1 MSVEPPVHAAS
12 DGVAPETRADRA
24 AAFGVFTLTLAL
36 YVSRLCP
43 TLAVIGDSP
52 EIVTAAA
59 GLGVPHAPGYP
70 LSVLLGHIFSWLPIG
85 NIAWRVNLM
94 SAVLHSACAVCVF
107 LTARTLTGSVIAALS
122 STVLLVLARSFFM
135 ASLYA
140 EVFPLNDCLFSLA
153 LLLAIRIWQIAGLR
167 GNPRQ
172 PGWRITSLFLVLG
185 FAGANQQMIVL
196 ALPALAAFAGPTL
209 VRRVRSRWPR
219 ALVYFALAAIPFS
232 VLYALVP
239 VLAAREP
246 AVSWGD
252 VHGLRSLLD
261 LIFRSD
267 YGGPFQASRHGH
279 TGDYLL
285 RLVQF
290 TRFVRMNVGVIGIAL
305 AALGLLTAWQ
315 TAKRASIGLGLA
327 FALPGPLLAVA
338 NSHFAPAWEGMLGL
352 AERFVSMCLIPLCLL
367 AGCAIGKLESLCG
380 IRAWSRPLR
389 YALWLLPALSSV
401 DNVRTLGFQD
411 NRRGIALA
419 HDLVTSVPD
428 NALVLLGG
436 DAFIQTADYVC
447 GVENDCANRVM
458 LAPGMLFLPW
468 YRTQFARRT
477 GHGDWISGVTTVKQ
491 THQIIERVIRER
503 PVYVL
508 PYILHKDPVI
518 LKQYVARPDLLYFR
532 IYTDREAE
540 LADRPRLSKQIDDIL
555 AGTRCEGCAMRRSD
569 LPEPSFELATVLA
582 YSAALSN
589 TATWASTVLSDPERG
604 QKLELRARMMARS
617 LSAGT
622 WPRVPARERVR

>member
-153 LLLAIRIWQIAGLR
+153 LLLAIRIWQVAGLR

-196 ALPALAAFAGPTL
+196 ALPALAAFAGLTVL
-209 VRRVRSRWPR
+209 RRVRSQWPC
-219 ALVYFALAAIPFS
+219 ALVYLTLAAVPFLA
-232 VLYALVP
+232 LYALVP

-246 AVSWGD
+246 AVSWGN
-252 VHGLRSLLD
+252 VHDLRSLFE
-261 LIFRSD
+261 LIFRFD
-267 YGGPFQASRHGH
+267 YGGPLRASRHGH
-279 TGDYLL
+279 SGDYFL
-285 RLVQF
+285 RFVQF
-290 TRFVRMNVGVIGIAL
+290 TRFVQMNVGTVGIAL
-305 AALGLLTAWQ
+305 AALGLLTTWRAS
-315 TAKRASIGLGLA
+315 KRVSIGLGLA
-327 FALPGPLLAVA
+327 FAFPGPLLAVV
-338 NSHFAPAWEGMLGL
+338 NSHFAPVWEGMLGL
-352 AERFVSMCLIPLCLL
+352 AERFVSMCLIPLCVL
-367 AGCAIGKLESLCG
+367 AGCAIGRLESLCYA
-380 IRAWSRPLR
+380 RAWSRALR

-411 NRRGIALA
+411 NRRGIAFA
-419 HDLVTSVPD
+419 HDLFASVPD

-436 DAFIQTADYVC
+436 DAFVQAAGYVC
-447 GVENDCANRVM
+447 GVENGCGNRVI

-468 YRTQFARRT
+468 YRTQFASRT
-477 GHGDWISGVTTVKQ
+477 KHGDWISAVSTVRQ
-491 THQIIERVIRER
+491 THLIIERVIRER

-508 PYILHKDPVI
+508 PYILQKDPI
-518 LKQYVARPDLLYFR
+518 IAKQYVARPDLLYVR
-532 IYTDREAE
+532 IYADEKAE
-540 LADRPRLSKQIDDIL
+540 LADRPRLSKQIDDVL
-555 AGTRCEGCAMRRSD
+555 EGTRCEGCAMRRSD
-569 LPEPSFELATVLA
+569 LREPSFELVTVLA

-589 TATWASTVLSDPERG
+589 AATWVRTVLSDPERSE
-604 QKLELRARMMARS
+604 KLEARARTVAE
-617 LSAGT
+617 
-622 WPRVPARERVR
+622 PRNR